1 MERVAIHQIP
11 LLQLFEVL
19 RKLYCQIANE
29 EINVQINIRKSKQW
43 NSPLK
48 FCCVKHRVM
57 SNLLVQFR

>member
-48 FCCVKHRVM
+48 FCCVKH
-57 SNLLVQFR
+57 